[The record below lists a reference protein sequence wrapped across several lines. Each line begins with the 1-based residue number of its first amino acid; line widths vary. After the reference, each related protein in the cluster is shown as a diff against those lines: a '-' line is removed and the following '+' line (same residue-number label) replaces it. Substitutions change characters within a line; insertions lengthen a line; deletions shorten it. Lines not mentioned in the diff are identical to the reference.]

1 MEVMTSHTNKKTIL
15 LITKTASDWSTL
27 LSDEYNIMIT
37 SELTEAYQTIPQ
49 LRPPFSAVLL
59 DALFPEN
66 GCEAFLKETQEKMLL
81 QHVPVVVTVPADQT
95 ERAIPFLSL
104 GAVDVLPLPCC
115 KELMKKRISNAI
127 HIKDSVTYSQLE
139 NMLRALPANIYLKD
153 AKGNYIFAT
162 HYWHHLDHK
171 DDPDWTIRGKTDVD
185 IRKDRENAEKAYQ
198 ADLEL
203 LQTGKGTSYLIE
215 INADNV
221 LEYLE
226 INKYP
231 VLSDE
236 NQIIG
241 IIGLINNVT
250 EQELLKRQLEQQA
263 YHDHLTGL
271 YNRSYYAKYINELSE
286 ECFPLSIISAD
297 CNRLKYIN
305 DYYGHLVGDEY
316 IRIAASLFRMVLPE
330 NAVMFRTGGDE
341 FLLFLPHMEEQQALE
356 FVELLRKQGKLF
368 SIRDLQ
374 ISISYGV
381 SVMQNMEQ
389 DMKECM
395 KEADEK
401 MYQDKSLYHQNRRE

>member
-1 MEVMTSHTNKKTIL
+1 MEVITFYGNKKTIL
-15 LITKTASDWSTL
+15 LITQTAFDWSRV
-27 LSDEYNIMIT
+27 LSDEYNILVT
-37 SELTEAYQTIPQ
+37 SELSEAYQAVSQ
-49 LRPPFSAVLL
+49 LRSPFSAVLI
-59 DALFPEN
+59 DAFLSEN
-66 GCEAFLKETQEKMLL
+66 GCEQFLKEVQKNMLL
-81 QHVPVVVTVPADQT
+81 QHIPVLVTVPADQT
-95 ERAIPFLSL
+95 EQTVKFLSF
-104 GAVDVLPLPCC
+104 GATDVISLPCC
-115 KELMKKRISNAI
+115 KEILKKRISNAM

-139 NMLRALPANIYLKD
+139 NMLRALPSNIYLKD
-153 AKGNYIFAT
+153 AKGKYIFAT

-171 DDPDWTIRGKTDVD
+171 NDPDWTIRGKTDID
-185 IRKDRENAEKAYQ
+185 IRKDRENAVKAYH

-215 INADNV
+215 VNADNV
-221 LEYLE
+221 LDILE

-231 VLSDE
+231 VLDDE

-271 YNRSYYAKYINELSE
+271 YNRSYYAKYIHELSE
-286 ECFPLSIISAD
+286 ACFPLSIISAD
-297 CNRLKYIN
+297 CNKLKYIN

-316 IRIAASLFRMVLPE
+316 IRITASLFRMVLPE

-341 FLLFLPHMEEQQALE
+341 FLLFLPHTEEQQALE

-389 DMKECM
+389 DMKECI
-395 KEADEK
+395 KEA
-401 MYQDKSLYHQNRRE
+401 